1 MNKGMVEYEI
11 TNNKETWK
19 IVHVWVKLILE
30 KINSLLKIRDKEFFL
45 LRKD

>member
-30 KINSLLKIRDKEFFL
+30 KINSLLLKIVTERFFF
-45 LRKD
+45 